1 MKTPRFCLLLL
12 CLLALCACM
21 PRQPQIAPPP
31 PPPPA
36 EEESPPDEAAAI
48 WQSFSRR
55 AATAKIMSGPF
66 RISGALRYTDP
77 EGKSNRV
84 SSLLWGN
91 NQPDKPWP
99 LRLDLTA
106 GVGQVVAKAREG
118 KASFLVYIPDE
129 NAAYFHEGSRRTLA
143 SFGVPVPLSLGDLA
157 LLLTGRGGNLFLPEA
172 GSGTGSGAGTGSD
185 KGAAGEGAGEFLP
198 PEREVTARGA
208 RFILDAAPL
217 PGILELSK
225 QGAPLEWRERAK
237 DGWRMLFEPAED
249 NPLRPVKLR
258 VSHNLGWEALIT
270 VKDIARV
277 SPPYSSAQLDLPLPP
292 GTEKLPL
299 SQ

>member
-1 MKTPRFCLLLL
+1 MKAPRCCLLLI

-21 PRQPQIAPPP
+21 PKQPQVPPP

-36 EEESPPDEAAAI
+36 EEEGPPDEAAAI

-55 AATAKIMSGPF
+55 AATAEIMSGPF

-91 NQPDKPWP
+91 NQPDNPWP

-118 KASFLVYIPDE
+118 KSSFLAYIPDE
-129 NAAYFHEGSRRTLA
+129 NTAYAHEGARRTLA
-143 SFGVPVPLSLGDLA
+143 SFGVPVPLALSDLA
-157 LLLTGRGGNLFLPEA
+157 LLLTGRGGNLFLPEPRSGP
-172 GSGTGSGAGTGSD
+172 GSKKDAA
-185 KGAAGEGAGEFLP
+185 GAAEYP
-198 PEREVTARGA
+198 PERELTARGA
-208 RFILDAAPL
+208 RFTLADAPL
-217 PGILELSK
+217 PGILELSR
-225 QGAPLEWRERAK
+225 QGAPLEWREKAR

-277 SPPYSSAQLDLPLPP
+277 SPPYSGAQLDLPLPP

-299 SQ
+299 PQ